1 MLTDVDT
8 CSYSLMVDE
17 AIYLAD
23 GECKYLPLKS
33 QKKRSRCCSNQTKA
47 DPRSET
53 LEISLDITGYPS
65 FQIQNLNMTHK

>member
-17 AIYLAD
+17 AIYLSD
-23 GECKYLPLKS
+23 GESTSLPLKS
-33 QKKRSRCCSNQTKA
+33 QTKRRRCCSKHTKA

-53 LEISLDITGYPS
+53 LEISLDITGYLS
-65 FQIQNLNMTHK
+65 FQIQNVNMKHK